1 MRVADNLFLQDGV
14 TQWNAIFSWS
24 VQDWEAE
31 MVLSFFEWL
40 YFIQVRH
47 AEEDRLVW
55 SPSKRDQFEVKLF
68 YVVLNRQDDPSFP
81 WKSIWHVKAP
91 SRVPFSVWT
100 IALGKI
106 LTHDNLRKKN
116 IGVVEWCYLCKK
128 SGEFIEHLLLY
139 CDIARELWSYIL
151 ILFGVEWVLPQRVLD
166 LLTSWSDSFGCG
178 PAKEVWRLVPLCL
191 MWYLW
196 LEMNA

>member
-1 MRVADNLFLQDGV
+1 
-14 TQWNAIFSWS
+14 
-24 VQDWEAE
+24 

-81 WKSIWHVKAP
+81 LKSIWHVKAP

-116 IGVVEWCYLCKK
+116 IGVVEWCY
-128 SGEFIEHLLLY
+128 F
-139 CDIARELWSYIL
+139 
-151 ILFGVEWVLPQRVLD
+151 V
-166 LLTSWSDSFGCG
+166 
-178 PAKEVWRLVPLCL
+178 
-191 MWYLW
+191 
-196 LEMNA
+196 